1 MSIFVSEFVIELEL
15 GGAGKRVAVK
25 DTIDI
30 AGHPT
35 RCGSRALADSA
46 PAQRHAEV
54 VQRVLDAGWR
64 IVGKTNLHE
73 LAFGVT
79 GVNDWSGTP
88 LNPQAPE
95 RVPGGSSSGSA
106 AAVGAGLADIALG
119 TDTGGSVR
127 VPAAC
132 CGVAGLKPSFGRV
145 SRAGVHPE
153 HSSLD
158 CVGPFAANMA
168 DLVAAMQVLCP
179 GFGAVNPP
187 GANARVAFLEVP
199 ADPHIQA
206 CLGAAADR
214 AGWRRASLYLGEF
227 EAAFEAGLVVI
238 NHENWAA
245 LGQFTGKGLLGAD
258 VEQRLLAAGR
268 TSAAQLAE
276 AEGVRA
282 SFTRAIDSA
291 LDDYEILLLPT
302 LASLPPLLSDARSG
316 KSVAALTSLVRPF
329 NLSGHPALSVPVE
342 LAHGGLKVGLQIV
355 GRKGDDERVC
365 AFGAQLEQALA
376 AERPTNKKMA

>member
-1 MSIFVSEFVIELEL
+1 MSIFVSEFEL
-15 GGAGKRVAVK
+15 GGAGKRVAIK

-30 AGHPT
+30 AGYPT

-46 PAQRHAEV
+46 PATQHAEV
-54 VQRVLDAGWR
+54 VQRVLDAGWK

-79 GVNDWSGTP
+79 GINDWSGTP
-88 LNPQAPE
+88 VNPQAPD

-132 CGVAGLKPSFGRV
+132 CGVAGLKPTYGRV
-145 SRAGVHPE
+145 SRVGVHPE

-158 CVGPFAANMA
+158 CVGPFARDMA
-168 DLVAAMQVLCP
+168 TLIEAMQVICP
-179 GFGAVNPP
+179 GFAPQTLP

-227 EAAFEAGLVVI
+227 EAAFAAGLTVI

-245 LGQFTGKGLLGAD
+245 LGALTGKGLIGAD
-258 VEQRLLAAGR
+258 VEQRLVAAGR
-268 TSAAQLAE
+268 TTAAELVDAQ
-276 AEGVRA
+276 GVRM
-282 SFTRAIDSA
+282 SFSRAIDSA
-291 LDDYEILLLPT
+291 LEDFEVLLLPT
-302 LASLPPLLSDARSG
+302 IASLPPLLSEARSG

-342 LAHGGLKVGLQIV
+342 LEHGGLKVGLQIV

-365 AFGAQLEQALA
+365 AFGAQLEQALV